1 MGDVIITGILIV
13 IFFVAI
19 RESVKHFKGQGGCCG
34 GGSTVK
40 VKKKK
45 LKEPILGTFI
55 IAIDG
60 MHCKNCKNQV
70 EGKINDLEGVA
81 CRVNL
86 NKKTASVTFNR
97 DITKDEIQSVIEKS
111 GYTVLEIKRKEV

>member
-1 MGDVIITGILIV
+1 M
-13 IFFVAI
+13 
-19 RESVKHFKGQGGCCG
+19 
-34 GGSTVK
+34 K